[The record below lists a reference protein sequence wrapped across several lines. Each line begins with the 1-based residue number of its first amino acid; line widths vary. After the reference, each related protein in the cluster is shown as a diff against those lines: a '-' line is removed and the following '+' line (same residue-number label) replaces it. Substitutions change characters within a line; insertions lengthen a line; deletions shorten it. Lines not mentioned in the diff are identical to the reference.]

1 MTLFSNFFIFS
12 FIIFLGRYI
21 GLLYLKE
28 IVFYIFIL
36 NLINSVYIFIHT
48 CILNYNIIIYIK
60 NYYILFDQLSCIML
74 LLIIIVS
81 FIVHL
86 YSFNY
91 MKNESFIIKFISYLS
106 LFTFF
111 MIILVTSNN
120 IFQLFFGWEGVGIC
134 SFLLISYWNSRIEA
148 IKSSMK
154 AIMIN
159 KIGDIF
165 FILLIIIIW
174 KKYGEINFIVLES
187 NFSNN
192 CFLIGFF
199 IIIASTSKSAQF
211 GLHTWLADA
220 MEGPTPVSA
229 LIHAATMV
237 TAGIFLIIRLSFLI
251 EYNSLILLIIFLLGS
266 ITTIFSSLISIMQ
279 NDFKKVI
286 AYSTCSQLGYMMMI
300 CGLSQYSLSIFHLL
314 NHGFFKAL
322 LFLSA
327 GIIIHNILD
336 EQDFR
341 KSGNLININKINFIL
356 LINSSLVLA
365 GLPYLSGYYS
375 KDLIIEISS
384 INSISI
390 LGIYFCVLATLF
402 TSIYSFKMIYI
413 SFIKNDKTPFINKNI
428 INESNFKIY
437 KYLIYLFIFSV
448 IIGYIFKNII
458 FLEYIPFIHKSIKF
472 YPFYFSYIGI
482 FLGLKIINNN
492 FFLKNRFFNFITL
505 LWSFNE
511 IINII
516 SYYIYNLMNIIFIRL
531 DQQIIEWIGPY
542 WFKNLINHINFINF
556 YQRGILS
563 NYLILIIFILL

>member
-12 FIIFLGRYI
+12 FIILLGRYI

-482 FLGLKIINNN
+482 FVGLKIINNN
-492 FFLKNRFFNFITL
+492 FFFKNRFFNFITL